1 MALHEYDMANMFNV
15 YTDENGVEFYNL
27 FQSINIEGD
36 IDPTLYT
43 EHVWS
48 GTDDYYS
55 LSYEYYNTT
64 RLWWVILV
72 ANKIVNPFDDLL
84 AGTRLKI
91 LKAPV
96 VTQILSQIRS

>member
-1 MALHEYDMANMFNV
+1 MVLHEYDMANMFNI
-15 YTDENGVEFYNL
+15 YTDETGIEFYNL

-43 EHVWS
+43 EHIWS

-55 LSYEYYNTT
+55 LSYQYYNTT
-64 RLWWVILV
+64 RLV
-72 ANKIVNPFDDLL
+72 ANKIINPFDDLM

-96 VTQILSQIRS
+96 VTQILSQMKS